1 MICKQ
6 KLAELTKC
14 YCVAG
19 FDDDTGTH
27 ILVASE
33 KDYPCY
39 MFSLQGE
46 REETL
51 WETPGGVMSMV
62 QVPGVKDCLLATRK
76 FYSPNDSKD
85 AYIAAIYREG
95 AGWKEH
101 TLCAL
106 PHVHR
111 FDIIPVGDT
120 LYLFAATLLSR
131 RDIKDDWSFPGKV
144 YVGPLPQDLR
154 TGRWCRRDC

>member
-62 QVPGVKDCLLATRK
+62 QVPGVKDCLLATGSFIPPTIPKMRI
-76 FYSPNDSKD
+76 SPPFIGKAPGGKSIPY
-85 AYIAAIYREG
+85 APYPTSIVLISSPLGIPYTFLR
-95 AGWKEH
+95 
-101 TLCAL
+101 L
-106 PHVHR
+106 PC
-111 FDIIPVGDT
+111 
-120 LYLFAATLLSR
+120 
-131 RDIKDDWSFPGKV
+131 FPG
-144 YVGPLPQDLR
+144 G
-154 TGRWCRRDC
+154 T

>member
-62 QVPGVKDCLLATRK
+62 QVPGVKDCLLGHPEVLFPQR
-76 FYSPNDSKD
+76 FQRCVYRRHLSGRRRVER
-85 AYIAAIYREG
+85 AYPMRP
-95 AGWKEH
+95 
-101 TLCAL
+101 T
-106 PHVHR
+106 PR
-111 FDIIPVGDT
+111 P
-120 LYLFAATLLSR
+120 
-131 RDIKDDWSFPGKV
+131 SF
-144 YVGPLPQDLR
+144 
-154 TGRWCRRDC
+154 

>member
-51 WETPGGVMSMV
+51 WETPGGARGNSAGAAVFC
-62 QVPGVKDCLLATRK
+62 VPAPPLSVSFAFLRGIWYTR
-76 FYSPNDSKD
+76 YW
-85 AYIAAIYREG
+85 YIVPI
-95 AGWKEH
+95 
-101 TLCAL
+101 
-106 PHVHR
+106 
-111 FDIIPVGDT
+111 F
-120 LYLFAATLLSR
+120 
-131 RDIKDDWSFPGKV
+131 RDG
-144 YVGPLPQDLR
+144 
-154 TGRWCRRDC
+154 